1 VREEAKKTG
10 AYEEEEEEKVG
21 VYLITLEQGIRR
33 EYCLK

>member
-1 VREEAKKTG
+1 MREKAKKIG

-21 VYLITLEQGIRR
+21 VHLITLEQGTKR